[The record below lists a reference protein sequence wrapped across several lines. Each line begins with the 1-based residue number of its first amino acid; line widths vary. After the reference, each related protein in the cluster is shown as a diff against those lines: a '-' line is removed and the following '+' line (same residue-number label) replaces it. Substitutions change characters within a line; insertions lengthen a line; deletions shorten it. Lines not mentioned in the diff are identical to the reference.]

1 MVSEEEK
8 DNLADV
14 VVARVKQL
22 FWKEFPDKAK
32 EWSDA
37 VRCRA
42 AELLYEPIYNNDFT
56 SIEAL
61 AEFVMVEIRQIHRSG
76 MARPTARQLDMR
88 RRDAWK
94 SLEASQ
100 ATSTQQKVSHE

>member
-14 VVARVKQL
+14 VVARVMQL

-61 AEFVMVEIRQIHRSG
+61 AEFVMVEIRRVHRSG
-76 MARPTARQLDMR
+76 IGRLTERQWDMR
-88 RRDAWK
+88 RRAAWK
-94 SLEASQ
+94 ALEASHSP
-100 ATSTQQKVSHE
+100 STTTGGIA